1 MKGYEAVLKN
11 QPVEASDDLAR
22 QQGRSLE
29 AGCLIG

>member
-1 MKGYEAVLKN
+1 MVRSHPDK
-11 QPVEASDDLAR
+11 QPVEANDDLAG